1 MIPEQFEDIRSYKDE
16 EIPAAMEYFI
26 HDETSLSLAKMAL
39 PGMSDE
45 EVCNVLRNIKTTDEF
60 QRVMMT
66 RFVQLITSTTMKRV
80 DTQGFNLIQKN
91 KAYLFTGNHR
101 DITLD
106 AFILQM
112 CLFNNGFDTC
122 NIAFGRN
129 LILTESIDIFSKCNK
144 MFKVERSQNVRELTQ
159 NSQHLSDYI
168 RYLIRENKSV
178 WIAQRN
184 GRTKDGNDKTDHGLI
199 TMFSMSGDRKNL
211 VPNLAELNITPIATS
226 YEYEPCAMMKA
237 RESYIKERDGVYVKQ
252 PMEDMD
258 SIVSGIKK
266 KKGIMNIAVCP
277 TITYDDLKQYEGAD
291 KHEIVPAVANLIDQ
305 RIYENY
311 RLYPNNYIAHDWLS
325 GTSTFKNHYT
335 QEEKDTFKAYC
346 DKIFSKLYEEL
357 GNEAEKRFTEILL
370 GIYAI
375 PVENK
380 MTGSHREF
388 SPFID

>member
-1 MIPEQFEDIRSYKDE
+1 MTLDQFEDIRSYTDE
-16 EIPAAMEYFI
+16 EIPAAMDYFI
-26 HDETSLSLAKMAL
+26 NDETSLSLARLVL
-39 PGMSDE
+39 PDKSDDE
-45 EVCNVLRNIKTTDEF
+45 IKDLLKSIKTTDEF
-60 QRVMMT
+60 QRIMMT
-66 RFVQLITSTTMKRV
+66 RFVKLITSTTMKGV
-80 DTQGFNLIQKN
+80 VTQGFNTLDKN
-91 KAYLFTGNHR
+91 KPYLFTGNHR

-112 CLFNNGFDTC
+112 YMLDNGLKTC
-122 NIAFGRN
+122 NIAYGSN
-129 LILTESIDIFSKCNK
+129 LILNKTIDVFGKSNK
-144 MFKVERSQNVRELTQ
+144 MFKVERSQNVRELAQ

-168 RYLIRENKSV
+168 RFLIRGNKSV

-199 TMFSMSGDRKNL
+199 SMFMMSGDRANL
-211 VPNLAELNITPIATS
+211 VPNLVELNITPISTS

-237 RESYIKERDGVYVKQ
+237 RESYLKERDGVYVKK

-266 KKGIMNIAVCP
+266 KKGTMNIAICP

-291 KHEIVPAVANLIDQ
+291 KHEIVKAVSDMIDE
-305 RIYENY
+305 RIYANY
-311 RLYPNNYIAHDWLS
+311 RLYPNNYIAYDWLS
-325 GTSTFKNHYT
+325 GTSTFKKNYT
-335 QEEKDTFKAYC
+335 QEDKDVFKAYC

-357 GNEAEKRFTEILL
+357 GSEAEPRFTEILL

-380 MTGSHREF
+380 MKF
-388 SPFID
+388 

>member
-1 MIPEQFEDIRSYKDE
+1 MIPEQFEDIRSYLDE
-16 EIPAAMEYFI
+16 EIPSAMEYFVN
-26 HDETSLSLAKMAL
+26 DETSISMARLVL
-39 PGMSDE
+39 PDKSDDE
-45 EVCNVLRNIKTTDEF
+45 IKALLRSIKTTDEF
-60 QRVMMT
+60 QHIMMT
-66 RFVQLITSTTMKRV
+66 RFVRLIVSTTMKGV
-80 DTQGFNLIQKN
+80 ETQGFNLLDKK

-112 CLFNNGFDTC
+112 HMLENGLETC
-122 NIAFGRN
+122 NIAFGDN
-129 LILTESIDIFSKCNK
+129 LILNKTIEVFSKSNK
-144 MFKVERSQNVRELTQ
+144 MFKVLRSQNVRELAQ

-168 RYLIRENKSV
+168 RYLIKENKSV

-199 TMFSMSGDRKNL
+199 NMFSMSGDRQNL

-237 RESYIKERDGVYVKQ
+237 RESYLKERDGVYVKK

-258 SIVSGIKK
+258 SIISGIRK
-266 KKGIMNIAVCP
+266 KKGTMNITICP
-277 TITYDDLKQYEGAD
+277 TITYDDLKQFKGAD
-291 KHEIVPAVANLIDQ
+291 KHEIVSAVANIIDE
-305 RIYENY
+305 RIYANY
-311 RLYPNNYIAHDWLS
+311 RLYPNNYIANDWLS
-325 GTSTFKNHYT
+325 GTSTFRKFYT

-357 GNEAEKRFTEILL
+357 GSEVEQRFTEILL

-380 MTGSHREF
+380 LHR
-388 SPFID
+388 

>member
-1 MIPEQFEDIRSYKDE
+1 MTLDQFDDIRSYKDD

-26 HDETSLSLAKMAL
+26 NDETSIAMAKL
-39 PGMSDE
+39 VFPDKSVE
-45 EVCNVLRNIKTTDEF
+45 EIQDLLRGIKTTEEF
-60 QRVMMT
+60 QRIMMT
-66 RFVQLITSTTMKRV
+66 RFVRLIESTTMKGV
-80 DTQGFNLIQKN
+80 DTHGFERLDKK

-112 CLFNNGFDTC
+112 YMLENGLETC
-122 NIAFGRN
+122 NIGYGSN
-129 LILTESIDIFSKCNK
+129 LILNKTIDVFGKSNK
-144 MFKVERSQNVRELTQ
+144 MFRVERSQNIRELAQ

-168 RYLIRENKSV
+168 RFLIRGNKSV

-199 TMFSMSGDRKNL
+199 NMFSMSGDRKNL

-237 RESYIKERDGVYVKQ
+237 RESYLKERDGVYVKK

-258 SIVSGIKK
+258 SIVSGIRK
-266 KKGIMNIAVCP
+266 KKGTMTIAICP
-277 TITYDDLKQYEGAD
+277 TITYDDLKPFEGAD
-291 KHEIVPAVANLIDQ
+291 KHEIVPAVADMIDK
-305 RIYENY
+305 RIYQNY
-311 RLYPNNYIAHDWLS
+311 RLYPNNYIASDWLS
-325 GTSTFKNHYT
+325 GTSTFKKNYT
-335 QEEKDTFKAYC
+335 QEDKDVFKAYC

-357 GNEAEKRFTEILL
+357 GSEAEKRFTEILL

-380 MTGSHREF
+380 MK
-388 SPFID
+388 

>member
-1 MIPEQFEDIRSYKDE
+1 MTLEQFEDIRSYTDE
-16 EIPAAMEYFI
+16 EIPAAMDYFI
-26 HDETSLSLAKMAL
+26 HDETSLSLARLVL
-39 PGMSDE
+39 PDKSDDE
-45 EVCNVLRNIKTTDEF
+45 IKDLLISIKTTDEF
-60 QRVMMT
+60 QRIMMT
-66 RFVQLITSTTMKRV
+66 RFVKLITSTTMKGV
-80 DTQGFNLIQKN
+80 DTQGFNTLDKN

-112 CLFNNGFDTC
+112 YMLDNGLKTC
-122 NIAFGRN
+122 NIAYGSN
-129 LILTESIDIFSKCNK
+129 LILNKTIDVFGKSNK
-144 MFKVERSQNVRELTQ
+144 MFKVERSQNVRELAQ

-168 RYLIRENKSV
+168 RFLIKENKSV

-199 TMFSMSGDRKNL
+199 SMFMMSGDRANL
-211 VPNLAELNITPIATS
+211 VPNLVELNITPISTS

-237 RESYIKERDGVYVKQ
+237 RESYLKERDGVYVKK

-266 KKGIMNIAVCP
+266 KKGTMNIAICP
-277 TITYDDLKQYEGAD
+277 TITYDDLKKFEGAD
-291 KHEIVPAVANLIDQ
+291 KHEIVKAVSDLIDE
-305 RIYENY
+305 RIYANY
-311 RLYPNNYIAHDWLS
+311 RLYPNNYIAYDWLS
-325 GTSTFKNHYT
+325 GTSTFKKNYT
-335 QEEKDTFKAYC
+335 QEDKDVFKAYC

-357 GNEAEKRFTEILL
+357 GSEAEQRFTEILL

-380 MTGSHREF
+380 LHC
-388 SPFID
+388 

>member
-1 MIPEQFEDIRSYKDE
+1 MAPEQFEDIRSYKDE
-16 EIPAAMEYFI
+16 EIPGAMEFFAN
-26 HDETSLSLAKMAL
+26 DETSLSVAKLVL
-39 PGMSDE
+39 PGMTDDE
-45 EVCNVLRNIKTTDEF
+45 VRAFLRKIKTTDEF
-60 QRVMMT
+60 QHVMMT
-66 RFVQLITSTTMKRV
+66 RFVHLIVTTTMKSV
-80 DTQGFNLIQKN
+80 NTQGFNLLNKN

-106 AFILQM
+106 AFILQQVM
-112 CLFNNGFDTC
+112 LDNGLPTC

-129 LILTESIDIFSKCNK
+129 LIFNEAADVFSKANK
-144 MFKVERSQNVRELTQ
+144 MFKVERSQNVRELAK

-168 RYLIRENKSV
+168 RYLIRENKSA

-199 TMFSMSGDRKNL
+199 SMFAMSGDRQNL

-237 RESYIKERDGVYVKQ
+237 RESYIKERDGVYVKK
-252 PMEDMD
+252 PTEDME
-258 SIVSGIKK
+258 SVLSGLKK
-266 KKGIMNIAVCP
+266 KKGTMNIAICP
-277 TITYDDLKQYEGAD
+277 TITYKDLRQYEGAD
-291 KHEIVPAVANLIDQ
+291 KRDIVAAVADMIDK
-305 RIYENY
+305 RIYANY

-325 GTSTFKNHYT
+325 GTSTFSQNYT
-335 QEEKDTFKAYC
+335 EEEKNTFKAYC

-357 GNEAEKRFTEILL
+357 GSDAEKRFTEILL

-380 MTGSHREF
+380 LSHTSFRL
-388 SPFID
+388 

>member
-1 MIPEQFEDIRSYKDE
+1 MIPEQFEDIRSYLDE
-16 EIPAAMEYFI
+16 EIPSAMEYFVN
-26 HDETSLSLAKMAL
+26 DETSISMARLVL
-39 PGMSDE
+39 PDKSDDE
-45 EVCNVLRNIKTTDEF
+45 IKTLLRSIKTTDEF
-60 QRVMMT
+60 QHIMMT
-66 RFVQLITSTTMKRV
+66 RFVRLIVSTTMKGV
-80 DTQGFNLIQKN
+80 ETQGFNLLDKK

-112 CLFNNGFDTC
+112 HMLENGLETC
-122 NIAFGRN
+122 NIAFGDN
-129 LILTESIDIFSKCNK
+129 LILNKTIEVFSKSNK
-144 MFKVERSQNVRELTQ
+144 MFKVLRSQNVRELAQ

-168 RYLIRENKSV
+168 RYLIKENKSV

-199 TMFSMSGDRKNL
+199 NMFSMSGDRQNL

-237 RESYIKERDGVYVKQ
+237 RESYLKERDGVYVKK

-258 SIVSGIKK
+258 SIISGIRK
-266 KKGIMNIAVCP
+266 KKGTMNITICP
-277 TITYDDLKQYEGAD
+277 TITYDDLKQFEGAD
-291 KHEIVPAVANLIDQ
+291 KHEIVSAVANIIDE
-305 RIYENY
+305 RIYANY
-311 RLYPNNYIAHDWLS
+311 RLYPNNYIANDWLS
-325 GTSTFKNHYT
+325 GTSTFRKFYT

-357 GNEAEKRFTEILL
+357 GSEAEQRFTDILL

-380 MTGSHREF
+380 LHR
-388 SPFID
+388 

>member
-1 MIPEQFEDIRSYKDE
+1 MTMIPEQFDDIRSYNDN

-26 HDETSLSLAKMAL
+26 GDETSISMAKL
-39 PGMSDE
+39 VFPDKSVE
-45 EVCNVLRNIKTTDEF
+45 EIQDVLRSIKTTDEF
-60 QRVMMT
+60 QRIMMT
-66 RFVQLITSTTMKRV
+66 RFVRLIESTTMKGV
-80 DTQGFNLIQKN
+80 DTQGFERLDKK

-112 CLFNNGFDTC
+112 YMLENGLQTC
-122 NIAFGRN
+122 NIAYGSN
-129 LILTESIDIFSKCNK
+129 LILNKTIDVFGRSNK
-144 MFKVERSQNVRELTQ
+144 MFIVERSQNVRELAQ

-168 RYLIRENKSV
+168 RYMIRDNKSV

-199 TMFSMSGDRKNL
+199 NMFSMSGDRSDY
-211 VPNLAELNITPIATS
+211 VANLAELNITPIATS

-237 RESYIKERDGVYVKQ
+237 RESYLKERDGVYVKK
-252 PMEDMD
+252 PMEDME
-258 SIVSGIKK
+258 SIVSGLKK
-266 KKGIMNIAVCP
+266 KKGTMTIAICP
-277 TITYDDLKQYEGAD
+277 TITYDDLKPYKGAD
-291 KHEIVPAVANLIDQ
+291 KHEIVPAVANMIDK

-311 RLYPNNYIAHDWLS
+311 RLYPNNYIASDWLS
-325 GTSTFKNHYT
+325 GTSTFKKYYT
-335 QEEKDTFKAYC
+335 KEEEDVFKAYC

-357 GNEAEKRFTEILL
+357 GSEAEKRFTEILL

-380 MTGSHREF
+380 LGRHF
-388 SPFID
+388 D

>member
-1 MIPEQFEDIRSYKDE
+1 MTLEQFEDIRSYTDE
-16 EIPAAMEYFI
+16 EIPAAMDYFI
-26 HDETSLSLAKMAL
+26 HDETSLSLARLVL
-39 PGMSDE
+39 PDKSDDE
-45 EVCNVLRNIKTTDEF
+45 IKDLLISIKTTDEF
-60 QRVMMT
+60 QRIMMT
-66 RFVQLITSTTMKRV
+66 RFVKLITSTTMKGV
-80 DTQGFNLIQKN
+80 DTQGFNTLDKN

-112 CLFNNGFDTC
+112 YMLDNGLKTC
-122 NIAFGRN
+122 NIAYGSN
-129 LILTESIDIFSKCNK
+129 LILNKTIDVFGKSNK
-144 MFKVERSQNVRELTQ
+144 MFKVERSQNVRELAQ

-199 TMFSMSGDRKNL
+199 SMFMMSGDRANL
-211 VPNLAELNITPIATS
+211 VPNLVELNITPISTS

-237 RESYIKERDGVYVKQ
+237 RESYLKERDGVYVKK

-266 KKGIMNIAVCP
+266 KKGTMNIAICP
-277 TITYDDLKQYEGAD
+277 TITYDDLKKYDGAD
-291 KHEIVPAVANLIDQ
+291 KHEIVKAVSDMIDE
-305 RIYENY
+305 RIYANY
-311 RLYPNNYIAHDWLS
+311 RLYPNNYIAYDWLS
-325 GTSTFKNHYT
+325 GTSTFKKNYT
-335 QEEKDTFKAYC
+335 QEDKDVVKAYC

-357 GNEAEKRFTEILL
+357 GSEAEPRFTEILL

-380 MTGSHREF
+380 LHC
-388 SPFID
+388 

>member
-1 MIPEQFEDIRSYKDE
+1 MTLNDFEDIRSYTND

-26 HDETSLSLAKMAL
+26 NDETSISMAKL
-39 PGMSDE
+39 VFPDKSVQEIHDL
-45 EVCNVLRNIKTTDEF
+45 LRSIKTTEEF
-60 QRVMMT
+60 QSIMMT
-66 RFVQLITSTTMKRV
+66 RFVRLIMATSMKRV
-80 DTQGFNLIQKN
+80 DTQGFDTLDKK

-112 CLFNNGFDTC
+112 YMLENGLDTC
-122 NIAFGRN
+122 NIGYGSN
-129 LILTESIDIFSKCNK
+129 LILNKTIDVFGKSNK
-144 MFKVERSQNVRELTQ
+144 MFKVERSQNIRELAQ

-168 RYLIRENKSV
+168 RYLIRDNKSV

-199 TMFSMSGDRKNL
+199 NMFSMSGDRKNL

-237 RESYIKERDGVYVKQ
+237 RESYIKERDGVYVKK

-266 KKGIMNIAVCP
+266 KKGIMTISICP
-277 TITYDDLKQYEGAD
+277 TITYDDLKKFEGAD
-291 KHEIVPAVANLIDQ
+291 KHEIVPAVAEMIDK
-305 RIYENY
+305 RIYANY
-311 RLYPNNYIAHDWLS
+311 KLYPNNYIAHDWLS
-325 GTSTFKNHYT
+325 GSCTFKKYYT
-335 QEEKDTFKAYC
+335 QEEEDVFKAYC
-346 DKIFSKLYEEL
+346 DKIFSKLLDEL
-357 GNEAEKRFTEILL
+357 GSEAEKRFTEILL

-375 PVENK
+375 PVQNK
-380 MTGSHREF
+380 MA
-388 SPFID
+388 I

>member
-1 MIPEQFEDIRSYKDE
+1 MIPKQFDDIRSFNDD

-26 HDETSLSLAKMAL
+26 NDETSISMAKLVFPDKSVAEIQ
-39 PGMSDE
+39 D
-45 EVCNVLRNIKTTDEF
+45 VLRSIKTTEEF
-60 QRVMMT
+60 QRIMMT
-66 RFVQLITSTTMKRV
+66 RFVRLIEATTMKGV
-80 DTQGFNLIQKN
+80 ETQGFERLDKN

-112 CLFNNGFDTC
+112 YMFEHGLDTC
-122 NIAFGRN
+122 NIGYGSN
-129 LILTESIDIFSKCNK
+129 LILNKTIDVFGKSNK
-144 MFKVERSQNVRELTQ
+144 MFRVERSQNIRELAQ

-168 RYLIRENKSV
+168 RYLIRDNKSV

-199 TMFSMSGDRKNL
+199 NMFSMSGDRKDYVANL
-211 VPNLAELNITPIATS
+211 SELNITPIATS

-237 RESYIKERDGVYVKQ
+237 RESYIKERDGVYVKK

-258 SIVSGIKK
+258 SIVSGIRK
-266 KKGIMNIAVCP
+266 KKGMMTITICP
-277 TITYDDLKQYEGAD
+277 TITCDDLKPYEGAE
-291 KHEIVPAVANLIDQ
+291 KHEIVKAVADMIDK
-305 RIYENY
+305 RIYANY
-311 RLYPNNYIAHDWLS
+311 RLYPNNYIASDWLS
-325 GTSTFKNHYT
+325 GTSTFKKYYT
-335 QEEKDTFKAYC
+335 KEEEDVFKAYC

-357 GNEAEKRFTEILL
+357 GSEAEKRFTEILL

-380 MTGSHREF
+380 LHC
-388 SPFID
+388 

>member
-1 MIPEQFEDIRSYKDE
+1 MIPEQFEDIRSYIDK
-16 EIPAAMEYFI
+16 EIPAAMEFFAN
-26 HDETSLSLAKMAL
+26 DETSLSLAKMVL
-39 PGMSDE
+39 PGMSDD
-45 EVCNVLRNIKTTDEF
+45 EVKAFLRNIKTTEEF

-66 RFVQLITSTTMKRV
+66 RFVKLIVSTTMKGV
-80 DTQGFNLIQKN
+80 DTQGFNLLNKD

-112 CLFNNGFDTC
+112 FMLENGLQTC
-122 NIAFGRN
+122 NIAYGDN
-129 LILTESIDIFSKCNK
+129 LIFNKAIEIFSKSNK
-144 MFKVERSQNVRELTQ
+144 MFKVLRSQNVRELAQ

-199 TMFSMSGDRKNL
+199 NMFSMSGDRKDL

-237 RESYIKERDGVYVKQ
+237 RESYIKERDGVYVKK

-258 SIVSGIKK
+258 SVVSGIKK
-266 KKGIMNIAVCP
+266 KKGTMNIAICP
-277 TITYDDLKQYEGAD
+277 TITYDDLKSYEGAE
-291 KHEIVPAVANLIDQ
+291 KHEIVKVVADMIDE
-305 RIYENY
+305 RIYANY
-311 RLYPNNYIAHDWLS
+311 RLYPNNYIAYDWLS
-325 GTSTFKNHYT
+325 GTSTFAKYYT
-335 QEEKDTFKAYC
+335 LEDKDVFKAYC

-357 GNEAEKRFTEILL
+357 GSEAEPRFTEILL

-375 PVENK
+375 PIENK
-380 MTGSHREF
+380 MR
-388 SPFID
+388 

>member
-1 MIPEQFEDIRSYKDE
+1 MTLEQFEDIRSYTDE
-16 EIPAAMEYFI
+16 EIPAAMDYFI
-26 HDETSLSLAKMAL
+26 HDETSLSLARLVL
-39 PGMSDE
+39 PDKSDDE
-45 EVCNVLRNIKTTDEF
+45 IKDLLISIKTTDEF
-60 QRVMMT
+60 QRIMMT
-66 RFVQLITSTTMKRV
+66 RFVKLITSTTMKGV
-80 DTQGFNLIQKN
+80 DTQGFNTLDKN

-112 CLFNNGFDTC
+112 YMLDNGLKTC
-122 NIAFGRN
+122 NIAYGSN
-129 LILTESIDIFSKCNK
+129 LILNKTIDVFGKSNK
-144 MFKVERSQNVRELTQ
+144 MFKVERSQNVRELAQ

-168 RYLIRENKSV
+168 RFLIKENKSV

-199 TMFSMSGDRKNL
+199 SMFMMSGDRANL
-211 VPNLAELNITPIATS
+211 VPNLVELNITPISTS

-237 RESYIKERDGVYVKQ
+237 RESYLKERDGVYVKK

-266 KKGIMNIAVCP
+266 KKGTMNIAICP
-277 TITYDDLKQYEGAD
+277 TITYDDLKKYEGAD
-291 KHEIVPAVANLIDQ
+291 KHEIVKAVSDMIDE
-305 RIYENY
+305 RIYANY
-311 RLYPNNYIAHDWLS
+311 RLYPNNYIAYDWLS
-325 GTSTFKNHYT
+325 GTSTFKKNYT
-335 QEEKDTFKAYC
+335 QEDKDVFKAYC

-357 GNEAEKRFTEILL
+357 GSEAEPRFTEILL

-380 MTGSHREF
+380 LHC
-388 SPFID
+388 

>member
-1 MIPEQFEDIRSYKDE
+1 MTLEQFEDIRSYTDE
-16 EIPAAMEYFI
+16 EIPAAMDYFI
-26 HDETSLSLAKMAL
+26 NDETSLSLARLVL
-39 PGMSDE
+39 PDRSDDE
-45 EVCNVLRNIKTTDEF
+45 IKDLLKSIKTTDEF
-60 QRVMMT
+60 QRIMMT
-66 RFVQLITSTTMKRV
+66 RFVKLITSTTMKGV
-80 DTQGFNLIQKN
+80 DTQGFNYLEKN

-112 CLFNNGFDTC
+112 YMLENGLKTC
-122 NIAFGRN
+122 NIAYGSN
-129 LILTESIDIFSKCNK
+129 LILNKTIDVFGKSNK
-144 MFKVERSQNVRELTQ
+144 MFKVERSQNVRELAQ

-199 TMFSMSGDRKNL
+199 SMFMMSGDRANL
-211 VPNLAELNITPIATS
+211 VPNLVELNITPIATS

-237 RESYIKERDGVYVKQ
+237 RESYLKERDGVYVKK

-258 SIVSGIKK
+258 SIVSGIRK
-266 KKGIMNIAVCP
+266 KKGTMNIAICP

-291 KHEIVPAVANLIDQ
+291 KHEIVKAVSDMINE
-305 RIYENY
+305 RIYANY
-311 RLYPNNYIAHDWLS
+311 RLYPNNYIAYDWLS
-325 GTSTFKNHYT
+325 GTSTFKKNYT
-335 QEEKDTFKAYC
+335 QEDKDVFKAYC

-357 GNEAEKRFTEILL
+357 GSEAEPRFTEILL

-380 MTGSHREF
+380 LGCHFERNEV
-388 SPFID
+388 

>member
-1 MIPEQFEDIRSYKDE
+1 MIPEQFEDIRSYIDK
-16 EIPAAMEYFI
+16 EIPAAMEFFAN
-26 HDETSLSLAKMAL
+26 DETSLSLAKMVL
-39 PGMSDE
+39 PGMSDD
-45 EVCNVLRNIKTTDEF
+45 EVKAFLRNIKTTEEF

-66 RFVQLITSTTMKRV
+66 RFVKLIVSTTMKGV
-80 DTQGFNLIQKN
+80 DTQGFNLLNKD

-112 CLFNNGFDTC
+112 FMLENGLQTC
-122 NIAFGRN
+122 NIAYGDN
-129 LILTESIDIFSKCNK
+129 LIFNKAIEIFSKSNK
-144 MFKVERSQNVRELTQ
+144 MFKVLRSQNIRELAQ

-199 TMFSMSGDRKNL
+199 NMFSMSGDRKNL

-237 RESYIKERDGVYVKQ
+237 RESYIKERDGVYVKK

-258 SIVSGIKK
+258 SVVSGIKK
-266 KKGIMNIAVCP
+266 KKGTMNIAICP
-277 TITYDDLKQYEGAD
+277 TITYDDLKPYEGAE
-291 KHEIVPAVANLIDQ
+291 KHEIVKVVADMIDE
-305 RIYENY
+305 RIYANY
-311 RLYPNNYIAHDWLS
+311 RLYPNNYIAYDWLS
-325 GTSTFKNHYT
+325 GTSTFAKYYT
-335 QEEKDTFKAYC
+335 LEDKDVFKAYC

-357 GNEAEKRFTEILL
+357 GSEAEPRFTEILL

-375 PVENK
+375 PIENK
-380 MTGSHREF
+380 MR
-388 SPFID
+388 

>member
-1 MIPEQFEDIRSYKDE
+1 MIPAQFEDIRSYIDE

-26 HDETSLSLAKMAL
+26 NDDMSFALAKMVL
-39 PGMSDE
+39 PDKSDD
-45 EVCNVLRNIKTTDEF
+45 EVKELLRSINSTDEF
-60 QRVMMT
+60 QHIMMT
-66 RFVQLITSTTMKRV
+66 RFVRLIVSTSMKGV
-80 DTQGFNLIQKN
+80 ETQGFNLIDKH

-112 CLFNNGFDTC
+112 YMLENGLETC
-122 NIAFGRN
+122 NIAFGDN
-129 LILTESIDIFSKCNK
+129 LIPSKTIEVFSKSNK
-144 MFKVERSQNVRELTQ
+144 MFKVLRSQNVRELAQ

-168 RYLIRENKSV
+168 RYLIREKKSV

-199 TMFSMSGDRKNL
+199 NMFSMSGDRKNL

-237 RESYIKERDGVYVKQ
+237 RESFLKERDGVYVKK

-258 SIVSGIKK
+258 SIISGLKK
-266 KKGIMNIAVCP
+266 KKGTMTIAICP
-277 TITYDDLKQYEGAD
+277 TITYNDLKKFEGAD
-291 KHEIVPAVANLIDQ
+291 KHEIVPAVADMIDK

-311 RLYPNNYIAHDWLS
+311 RLYPNNFIANDWLS
-325 GTSTFKNHYT
+325 GTSTFKKYYT
-335 QEEKDTFKAYC
+335 QEEKDVFKAYC
-346 DKIFSKLYEEL
+346 DKIFSKLYKEL
-357 GNEAEKRFTEILL
+357 GSDAEKRFTEILL

-375 PVENK
+375 PVQNK
-380 MTGSHREF
+380 MGM
-388 SPFID
+388 

>member
-1 MIPEQFEDIRSYKDE
+1 
-16 EIPAAMEYFI
+16 MEYFI
-26 HDETSLSLAKMAL
+26 NDETSLSVAKLVL
-39 PGMSDE
+39 PGMSDDE
-45 EVCNVLRNIKTTDEF
+45 AKDFLRKIKTTEEF
-60 QRVMMT
+60 QRIMMT
-66 RFVQLITSTTMKRV
+66 RFVNLIVSTTMKGV
-80 DTQGFNLIQKN
+80 DTQGFNLLDKH

-112 CLFNNGFDTC
+112 YMLENGLETC
-122 NIAFGRN
+122 NIAFGDN
-129 LILTESIDIFSKCNK
+129 LILNKTIDVFSKSNK
-144 MFKVERSQNVRELTQ
+144 MFKVLRSQNVRELAQ

-168 RYLIRENKSV
+168 RYLIKDGKSV

-199 TMFSMSGDRKNL
+199 NMFSMSGDRHNL
-211 VPNLAELNITPIATS
+211 VPNLAELHITPIATS

-237 RESYIKERDGVYVKQ
+237 RESYLKERDGVYVKK

-258 SIVSGIKK
+258 SIVSGLKK
-266 KKGIMNIAVCP
+266 KKGMMNIAICP
-277 TITYDDLKQYEGAD
+277 TITYDDLKRFEGAD
-291 KHEIVPAVANLIDQ
+291 KHEIVPAVADMIDK
-305 RIYENY
+305 RIYANY
-311 RLYPNNYIAHDWLS
+311 RLYPNNYIANDWLS
-325 GTSTFKNHYT
+325 GTSTFKKYYT
-335 QEEKDTFKAYC
+335 KEEENVFKAYC

-380 MTGSHREF
+380 LGCHF
-388 SPFID
+388 D

>member
-1 MIPEQFEDIRSYKDE
+1 MIPEQFEDIRSYLDE
-16 EIPAAMEYFI
+16 EIPSAMEYFVN
-26 HDETSLSLAKMAL
+26 DETSISMARLVL
-39 PGMSDE
+39 PDKSDDE
-45 EVCNVLRNIKTTDEF
+45 IKTLLRSIKTTDEF
-60 QRVMMT
+60 QHIMMT
-66 RFVQLITSTTMKRV
+66 RFVRLIVSTTMKGV
-80 DTQGFNLIQKN
+80 ETQGFNLLDKK

-112 CLFNNGFDTC
+112 HMLENGLETC
-122 NIAFGRN
+122 NIAFGDN
-129 LILTESIDIFSKCNK
+129 LILNKTIEVFSKSNK
-144 MFKVERSQNVRELTQ
+144 MFKVLRSQNVRELAQ

-168 RYLIRENKSV
+168 RYLIKENKSV

-199 TMFSMSGDRKNL
+199 NMFSMSGDRQNL

-237 RESYIKERDGVYVKQ
+237 RESYLKERDGLYVKK
-252 PMEDMD
+252 PMEDLD
-258 SIVSGIKK
+258 SIISGIRK
-266 KKGIMNIAVCP
+266 KKGTMNITICP
-277 TITYDDLKQYEGAD
+277 TITYDDLKQFEGAD
-291 KHEIVPAVANLIDQ
+291 KHEIVSAVANIIDE
-305 RIYENY
+305 RIYANY
-311 RLYPNNYIAHDWLS
+311 RLYPNNYIANDWLS
-325 GTSTFKNHYT
+325 GTSTFKKFYT

-357 GNEAEKRFTEILL
+357 GSEAEQRFTEILL

-380 MTGSHREF
+380 LHR
-388 SPFID
+388 

>member
-1 MIPEQFEDIRSYKDE
+1 MTLEQFEDIRSYTDE
-16 EIPAAMEYFI
+16 EIPAAMDYFI
-26 HDETSLSLAKMAL
+26 HDETSLSLARLVL
-39 PGMSDE
+39 PDKSDDE
-45 EVCNVLRNIKTTDEF
+45 IKDLLISIKTTDEF
-60 QRVMMT
+60 QRIMMT
-66 RFVQLITSTTMKRV
+66 RFVKLITSTTMKGV
-80 DTQGFNLIQKN
+80 DTQGFNTLDKN

-112 CLFNNGFDTC
+112 YMLDNGLKTC
-122 NIAFGRN
+122 NIAYGSN
-129 LILTESIDIFSKCNK
+129 LILNKTIDVFGKSNK
-144 MFKVERSQNVRELTQ
+144 MFKVERSQNVRELAQ

-168 RYLIRENKSV
+168 RFLIKENKSV

-199 TMFSMSGDRKNL
+199 SMFMMSGDRANL
-211 VPNLAELNITPIATS
+211 VPNLVELYITPISTS

-237 RESYIKERDGVYVKQ
+237 RESYLKERDGVYVKK

-266 KKGIMNIAVCP
+266 KKGTMNIAICP
-277 TITYDDLKQYEGAD
+277 TITYDDLKKYEGAD
-291 KHEIVPAVANLIDQ
+291 KHEIVKAVSDMIDE
-305 RIYENY
+305 RIYANY
-311 RLYPNNYIAHDWLS
+311 RLYPNNYIAYDWLS
-325 GTSTFKNHYT
+325 GTSTFKKNYT
-335 QEEKDTFKAYC
+335 QEDKDVFKAYC

-357 GNEAEKRFTEILL
+357 GSEAEPRFTEILL

-380 MTGSHREF
+380 LHC
-388 SPFID
+388 

>member
-1 MIPEQFEDIRSYKDE
+1 MIPEQFEDIRSYLDE
-16 EIPAAMEYFI
+16 EIPSAMEYFVN
-26 HDETSLSLAKMAL
+26 DETSISMARLVL
-39 PGMSDE
+39 PDKSDDE
-45 EVCNVLRNIKTTDEF
+45 IKALLRSIKTTDEF
-60 QRVMMT
+60 QHIMMT
-66 RFVQLITSTTMKRV
+66 RFVRLIVSTTMKGV
-80 DTQGFNLIQKN
+80 ETQGFNLLDKK

-112 CLFNNGFDTC
+112 HMLENGLETC
-122 NIAFGRN
+122 NIAFGDN
-129 LILTESIDIFSKCNK
+129 LILNKTIEVFSKSNK
-144 MFKVERSQNVRELTQ
+144 MFKVLRSQNVRELAQ

-168 RYLIRENKSV
+168 RYLIKENKSV

-199 TMFSMSGDRKNL
+199 NMFSMSGDRQNL

-237 RESYIKERDGVYVKQ
+237 RESYLKERDGVYVKK

-258 SIVSGIKK
+258 SIVSGIRK
-266 KKGIMNIAVCP
+266 KKGTMNITICP
-277 TITYDDLKQYEGAD
+277 TITYDDLKQFKGAD
-291 KHEIVPAVANLIDQ
+291 KHEIVSAVANIIDE
-305 RIYENY
+305 RIYANY
-311 RLYPNNYIAHDWLS
+311 RLYPNNYIANDWLS
-325 GTSTFKNHYT
+325 GTSTFRKFYT

-357 GNEAEKRFTEILL
+357 GSEAEQRFTEILL

-380 MTGSHREF
+380 LHR
-388 SPFID
+388 

>member
-1 MIPEQFEDIRSYKDE
+1 MIPEQFEDIRSYIDE
-16 EIPAAMEYFI
+16 EIPAAMEYFVN
-26 HDETSLSLAKMAL
+26 DETSLHMAKMVL

-45 EVCNVLRNIKTTDEF
+45 EIKSFLRKIKTTDEF
-60 QRVMMT
+60 QKIMMT
-66 RFVQLITSTTMKRV
+66 RFVKLITSTTMKGV
-80 DTQGFNLIQKN
+80 DTQGFDLIDKN

-112 CLFNNGFDTC
+112 YMLDNGLETC
-122 NIAFGRN
+122 NIAFGDN
-129 LILTESIDIFSKCNK
+129 LILNKTIEVFSKSNK
-144 MFKVERSQNVRELTQ
+144 MFKVLRSQNVRELAQ

-168 RYLIRENKSV
+168 RYLIHENKSV

-199 TMFSMSGDRKNL
+199 NMFSMSGDRKNL
-211 VPNLAELNITPIATS
+211 VPNLVELNITPIATS

-237 RESYIKERDGVYVKQ
+237 RESYLKERDGVYVKK

-258 SIVSGIKK
+258 SIVSGISK
-266 KKGIMNIAVCP
+266 KKGTMNIAICP
-277 TITYDDLKQYEGAD
+277 TITYDDLKQYEGAE
-291 KHEIVPAVANLIDQ
+291 KHEIVKVVADLIDK
-305 RIYENY
+305 RIYANY
-311 RLYPNNYIAHDWLS
+311 RLYPNNYIASDWLS
-325 GTSTFKNHYT
+325 GTSTFAKYYT
-335 QEEKDTFKAYC
+335 QEDKDIFKAYC

-357 GNEAEKRFTEILL
+357 GSEAEKRFTEILL

-380 MTGSHREF
+380 LGRHFERNEV
-388 SPFID
+388 

>member
-1 MIPEQFEDIRSYKDE
+1 MIPKQFDDIRSYNND

-26 HDETSLSLAKMAL
+26 NDETSISMAKLVFPDKSVEEIQAL
-39 PGMSDE
+39 
-45 EVCNVLRNIKTTDEF
+45 LRSIKTTEEF
-60 QRVMMT
+60 QRIMMT
-66 RFVQLITSTTMKRV
+66 RFVRLIESTTMKGV
-80 DTQGFNLIQKN
+80 VTQGFERLDKK

-112 CLFNNGFDTC
+112 YMLENGLETC
-122 NIAFGRN
+122 NIGYGSN
-129 LILTESIDIFSKCNK
+129 LILNKTIDVFGKSNK
-144 MFKVERSQNVRELTQ
+144 MFRVERSQNIRELAQ

-199 TMFSMSGDRKNL
+199 NMFSMSGDRHNL

-237 RESYIKERDGVYVKQ
+237 RESYLKERDGVYVKR

-258 SIVSGIKK
+258 SIVSGIRK
-266 KKGIMNIAVCP
+266 KKGVMTIAICP
-277 TITYDDLKQYEGAD
+277 TITYDDLKPFEGAD
-291 KHEIVPAVANLIDQ
+291 KHEIVPAVADMIDK
-305 RIYENY
+305 RIYANY
-311 RLYPNNYIAHDWLS
+311 KLYPNNYIASDWLS
-325 GTSTFKNHYT
+325 GSSTFKKYYT
-335 QEEKDTFKAYC
+335 KEEEDVFKAYC

-357 GNEAEKRFTEILL
+357 GSEAEKRFTEILL

-380 MTGSHREF
+380 LGCHFERNEV
-388 SPFID
+388 

>member
-1 MIPEQFEDIRSYKDE
+1 MIPEQFDDIRSYNDN

-26 HDETSLSLAKMAL
+26 GDETSISMAKL
-39 PGMSDE
+39 VFPDKSVE
-45 EVCNVLRNIKTTDEF
+45 EIQDVLRSIKTTDEF
-60 QRVMMT
+60 QRIMMT
-66 RFVQLITSTTMKRV
+66 RFVRLIESTTMKGV
-80 DTQGFNLIQKN
+80 DTQGFERLDKK

-112 CLFNNGFDTC
+112 YMLENGLQTC
-122 NIAFGRN
+122 NIAYGSN
-129 LILTESIDIFSKCNK
+129 LILNKTIDVFGRSNK
-144 MFKVERSQNVRELTQ
+144 MFIVERSQNVRELAQ

-168 RYLIRENKSV
+168 RYMIRDNKSV

-199 TMFSMSGDRKNL
+199 NMFSMSGDRSDY
-211 VPNLAELNITPIATS
+211 VANLAELNITPIATS

-237 RESYIKERDGVYVKQ
+237 RESYLKERDGVYVKK
-252 PMEDMD
+252 PMEDME
-258 SIVSGIKK
+258 SIVSGLKK
-266 KKGIMNIAVCP
+266 KKGTMTIAICP
-277 TITYDDLKQYEGAD
+277 TITYDDLKPYKGAD
-291 KHEIVPAVANLIDQ
+291 KHEIVPAVANMIDK

-311 RLYPNNYIAHDWLS
+311 RLYPNNYIASDWLS
-325 GTSTFKNHYT
+325 GTSTFKKYYT
-335 QEEKDTFKAYC
+335 KEEEDVFKAYC

-357 GNEAEKRFTEILL
+357 GSEAEKRFTEILL

-380 MTGSHREF
+380 LGRHF
-388 SPFID
+388 D

>member
-1 MIPEQFEDIRSYKDE
+1 MTLEQFEDIRSYTDE
-16 EIPAAMEYFI
+16 EIPAAMDYFI
-26 HDETSLSLAKMAL
+26 HDETSLSLARLVL
-39 PGMSDE
+39 PDKSDDE
-45 EVCNVLRNIKTTDEF
+45 IKDLLISIKTTDEF
-60 QRVMMT
+60 QRIMMT
-66 RFVQLITSTTMKRV
+66 RFVKLITSTTMKGV
-80 DTQGFNLIQKN
+80 DTQGFNTLDKN

-112 CLFNNGFDTC
+112 YMLDNGLKTC
-122 NIAFGRN
+122 NIAYGSN
-129 LILTESIDIFSKCNK
+129 LILNKTIDVFGKSNK
-144 MFKVERSQNVRELTQ
+144 MFKVERSQNVRELAQ

-168 RYLIRENKSV
+168 RFLIKENKSV

-199 TMFSMSGDRKNL
+199 SMFMMSGDRANL
-211 VPNLAELNITPIATS
+211 VPNLVELNITPIATS

-237 RESYIKERDGVYVKQ
+237 RESYLKERDGVYVKK

-266 KKGIMNIAVCP
+266 KKGTMNIAICP
-277 TITYDDLKQYEGAD
+277 TITYDDLKKFEGAD
-291 KHEIVPAVANLIDQ
+291 KHEIVKAVSDMIDE
-305 RIYENY
+305 RIYANY
-311 RLYPNNYIAHDWLS
+311 RLYPNNYIAYDWLS
-325 GTSTFKNHYT
+325 GTSTFKKNYT
-335 QEEKDTFKAYC
+335 QEDKDVFKAYC

-357 GNEAEKRFTEILL
+357 GSEAEPRFTEILL

-380 MTGSHREF
+380 LHC
-388 SPFID
+388 

>member
-1 MIPEQFEDIRSYKDE
+1 MTLEQFEDIRSYTDE
-16 EIPAAMEYFI
+16 EIPAAMDYFI
-26 HDETSLSLAKMAL
+26 NDETSLSLARLVL
-39 PGMSDE
+39 PDRSDDE
-45 EVCNVLRNIKTTDEF
+45 IKDLLKSIKTTDEF
-60 QRVMMT
+60 QRIMMT
-66 RFVQLITSTTMKRV
+66 RFVKLITSTTMKGV
-80 DTQGFNLIQKN
+80 DTQGFNYLEKN

-112 CLFNNGFDTC
+112 YMLENGLKTC
-122 NIAFGRN
+122 NIAYGSN
-129 LILTESIDIFSKCNK
+129 LILNKTIDVFGKSNK
-144 MFKVERSQNVRELTQ
+144 MFKVERSQNVRELAQ

-199 TMFSMSGDRKNL
+199 SMFMMSGDRAHL
-211 VPNLAELNITPIATS
+211 VPNLVELNITPIATS

-237 RESYIKERDGVYVKQ
+237 RESYLKERDGVYVKK

-258 SIVSGIKK
+258 SIVSGIRK
-266 KKGIMNIAVCP
+266 KKGTMNIAICP

-291 KHEIVPAVANLIDQ
+291 KHEIVKAVSDMINE
-305 RIYENY
+305 RIYANY
-311 RLYPNNYIAHDWLS
+311 RLYPNNYIAYDWLS
-325 GTSTFKNHYT
+325 GTSTFKKNYT
-335 QEEKDTFKAYC
+335 QEDKDVFKAYC

-357 GNEAEKRFTEILL
+357 GSEAEPRFTEILL

-380 MTGSHREF
+380 LGCHFERNEV
-388 SPFID
+388 

>member
-1 MIPEQFEDIRSYKDE
+1 MIPEQFEDIRSYIDK
-16 EIPAAMEYFI
+16 EIPAAMEFFAN
-26 HDETSLSLAKMAL
+26 DETSLSLAKMVL
-39 PGMSDE
+39 PGMSDD
-45 EVCNVLRNIKTTDEF
+45 EVKAFLRNIKTTEEF

-66 RFVQLITSTTMKRV
+66 RFVKLIVSTTMKGV
-80 DTQGFNLIQKN
+80 DTQGFNLLNKN

-112 CLFNNGFDTC
+112 FMLENGLQTC
-122 NIAFGRN
+122 NIAYGDN
-129 LILTESIDIFSKCNK
+129 LIFNKAIEVFSKSNK
-144 MFKVERSQNVRELTQ
+144 MFKVLRSQNVRELAQ

-199 TMFSMSGDRKNL
+199 NMFSMSGDRKDL

-237 RESYIKERDGVYVKQ
+237 RESYIKERDGVYVKK

-258 SIVSGIKK
+258 SVVSGIKK
-266 KKGIMNIAVCP
+266 KKGTMNIAICP
-277 TITYDDLKQYEGAD
+277 TITYNDLKPYEGAE
-291 KHEIVPAVANLIDQ
+291 KHEIVKVVADMIDE
-305 RIYENY
+305 RIYANY
-311 RLYPNNYIAHDWLS
+311 RLYPNNYIAYDWLS
-325 GTSTFKNHYT
+325 GTSTFAKYYT
-335 QEEKDTFKAYC
+335 LEDKDVFKAYC

-357 GNEAEKRFTEILL
+357 GSEAEPRFTEILL

-375 PVENK
+375 PIENK
-380 MTGSHREF
+380 MR
-388 SPFID
+388 

>member
-1 MIPEQFEDIRSYKDE
+1 MIPEQFEDIRSYLDE
-16 EIPAAMEYFI
+16 EIPSAMEYFVN
-26 HDETSLSLAKMAL
+26 DETSISMARLVL
-39 PGMSDE
+39 PDKSDDE
-45 EVCNVLRNIKTTDEF
+45 IKALLRSIKTTDEF
-60 QRVMMT
+60 QHIMMT
-66 RFVQLITSTTMKRV
+66 RFVRLIVSTTMKGV
-80 DTQGFNLIQKN
+80 ETQGFNLLDKK

-112 CLFNNGFDTC
+112 HMLENGLETC
-122 NIAFGRN
+122 NIAFGDN
-129 LILTESIDIFSKCNK
+129 LILNKTIEVFSKSNK
-144 MFKVERSQNVRELTQ
+144 MFKVLRSQNVRELAQ

-168 RYLIRENKSV
+168 RYLIKENKSV

-199 TMFSMSGDRKNL
+199 NMFSMSGDRQNL

-237 RESYIKERDGVYVKQ
+237 RESYLKERDGVYVKK

-258 SIVSGIKK
+258 SIVSGIRK
-266 KKGIMNIAVCP
+266 KKGTMNITICP
-277 TITYDDLKQYEGAD
+277 TITYDDLKQFKGAD
-291 KHEIVPAVANLIDQ
+291 KHEIVSAVANIIDE
-305 RIYENY
+305 RIYANY
-311 RLYPNNYIAHDWLS
+311 RLYPNNYIANDWLS
-325 GTSTFKNHYT
+325 GTSTFRKFYT

-357 GNEAEKRFTEILL
+357 GSEVEQRFTEILL

-380 MTGSHREF
+380 LHR
-388 SPFID
+388 

>member
-1 MIPEQFEDIRSYKDE
+1 MIPEQFEDIRSYIDE

-26 HDETSLSLAKMAL
+26 NDEMSLSLAKLVL
-39 PGMSDE
+39 PGKSDN
-45 EVCNVLRNIKTTDEF
+45 EVKELLRSIKTTEEF
-60 QRVMMT
+60 QRIMMT
-66 RFVQLITSTTMKRV
+66 RFVKLIVATSMNGV
-80 DTQGFNLIQKN
+80 NTQGFNLLEKN

-112 CLFNNGFDTC
+112 YMLENSLDTC
-122 NIAFGRN
+122 NIAFGDN
-129 LILTESIDIFSKCNK
+129 LILNKTIDVFSRSNK
-144 MFKVERSQNVRELTQ
+144 MFKVLRSQNVRELAQ

-168 RYLIRENKSV
+168 RYLIRDNKSV

-199 TMFSMSGDRKNL
+199 NMFSMSGDRQNL

-237 RESYIKERDGVYVKQ
+237 RESYLKERDGVYVKK

-258 SIVSGIKK
+258 SIISGLKK
-266 KKGIMNIAVCP
+266 KKGMMNIAICP
-277 TITYDDLKQYEGAD
+277 TISYEELKPYEGAD
-291 KHEIVPAVANLIDQ
+291 KHEIVPAVADMIDK
-305 RIYENY
+305 RIYANY
-311 RLYPNNYIAHDWLS
+311 RLYPNNYIAYDWLS
-325 GTSTFKNHYT
+325 GTSTFKKYYT
-335 QEEKDTFKAYC
+335 QEDKDIFKAYC
-346 DKIFSKLYEEL
+346 DKIFSKLYKEL
-357 GNEAEKRFTEILL
+357 GNEAEPRFTEILL

-380 MTGSHREF
+380 LDVH
-388 SPFID
+388 